1 MVKLSLNIYHVGDKL
16 TKKQML
22 WIDEYIKTDDL
33 TTASRNAGYK
43 SKDSDGLRHIGYE
56 NSIRFKE
63 IIDHRRNE
71 LNEKITNKNIASLED
86 IQLFWTNIFN
96 DPDSKLADRLK
107 ASELLGKSKGAFI
120 ERREVKEVT
129 TDWFI
134 DNE

>member
-1 MVKLSLNIYHVGDKL
+1 MSITKIYNVNDKLS
-16 TKKQML
+16 KKQML

-43 SKDSDGLRHIGYE
+43 SSARGLKSIGYQ
-56 NSIRFKE
+56 NSVKFKE
-63 IIDHRRNE
+63 IIDKRRME
-71 LNEKITNKNIASLED
+71 LNEKITNENIASIED
-86 IQLFWTNIFN
+86 IQKFWTEVYN